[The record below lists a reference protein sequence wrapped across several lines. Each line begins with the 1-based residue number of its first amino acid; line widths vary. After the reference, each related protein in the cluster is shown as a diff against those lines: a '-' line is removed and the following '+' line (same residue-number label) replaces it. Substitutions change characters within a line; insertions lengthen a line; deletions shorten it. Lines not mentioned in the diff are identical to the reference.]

1 MKISSPWTWKSIS
14 QFAGLLWFKGI
25 SLNLSAKGLH
35 LVHFPFHYIGNRK
48 GSCTEEHVLLPIQK
62 GMGFH
67 TCFQSKLK
75 TTRGIH
81 PPFKRFFLSR
91 TFSTIFKISFLNLF
105 MALLGIHCCTVFSLV
120 EVSGGYST
128 AMLWLIIVVASLIV
142 EHGLWGTRALVVATH
157 GLSSCGFWALG
168 HGLNSYGPCGI
179 VLDQGSNPCLLHC

>member
-1 MKISSPWTWKSIS
+1 
-14 QFAGLLWFKGI
+14 
-25 SLNLSAKGLH
+25 
-35 LVHFPFHYIGNRK
+35 
-48 GSCTEEHVLLPIQK
+48 
-62 GMGFH
+62 
-67 TCFQSKLK
+67 
-75 TTRGIH
+75 
-81 PPFKRFFLSR
+81 
-91 TFSTIFKISFLNLF
+91 